1 MVVDFALK
9 WWAFAALI
17 ATLLYARYRR
27 GGEVGEGQEAVAGK
41 GVEDSSAPPPPSCIV
56 FTVNGAVHRV
66 ESPSPS
72 LTLLG
77 YLRDRCGLTGAKIG
91 CGEGGCGACTVMI
104 SSYDDGAV
112 RHAAVNAWCAPEP
125 GPTFFC
131 PQPPVRLVPLL
142 I

>member
-1 MVVDFALK
+1 MPPASRKKARVEVAYEPPVKLDQYRSSL
-9 WWAFAALI
+9 
-17 ATLLYARYRR
+17 LLY
-27 GGEVGEGQEAVAGK
+27 
-41 GVEDSSAPPPPSCIV
+41 
-56 FTVNGAVHRV
+56 VNGKRHEVKDAL
-66 ESPSPS
+66 PTMS
-72 LTLLG
+72 LLEW
-77 YLRDRCGLTGAKIG
+77 LRSIGLTGTKLG